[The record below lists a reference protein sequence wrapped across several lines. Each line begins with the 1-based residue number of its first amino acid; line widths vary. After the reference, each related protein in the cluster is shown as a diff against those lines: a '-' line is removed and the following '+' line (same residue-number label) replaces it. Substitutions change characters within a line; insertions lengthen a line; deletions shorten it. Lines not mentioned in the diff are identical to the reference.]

1 MSVEKMKP
9 ARNIEELS
17 ADLLELLTLK
27 GYGNGTLNN
36 YRRTL
41 ACISLFMNKKG
52 LAIYTEEVGK
62 AFLSE
67 RIVNLQIG
75 VHRQIQIKTLLR
87 RLNEL
92 NDGLGY
98 RLLKPS
104 PGIMIPAQYEEM
116 LDAYLFFCRNH
127 GNKETTISEKRRFCS
142 RFLFYLADMGCKE
155 LQQIDTKYICQA
167 CLRFSNK
174 DAFAVIR
181 SFLYF
186 LFEADIL
193 DREYSAVVPKYR
205 KPIILPTTYTTDEI
219 NRLEG
224 SVDKSSKIGKRDLAI
239 MFLAT
244 RLGLRSG
251 DITAL
256 KFENI
261 DFERNMIHLIQ
272 SKTEQPLSLPLLPDV
287 GAALQDY
294 ICHARP
300 RVESDYVFL
309 REIAPFERITTS
321 VIRFELTRYFKA
333 AGIDV
338 SGKKHGPHTLRATL
352 ASSMINENVPY
363 EVVRKALGH
372 IDPQAIKHYARI
384 DIENLRRYA
393 IDIPTPTGLFAKVL
407 QGRESL

>member
-1 MSVEKMKP
+1 
-9 ARNIEELS
+9 
-17 ADLLELLTLK
+17 
-27 GYGNGTLNN
+27 
-36 YRRTL
+36 
-41 ACISLFMNKKG
+41 MNKKG
-52 LAIYTEEVGK
+52 LVIYTEEVGE

-67 RIVNLQIG
+67 RIANLQIA
-75 VHRQIQIKTLLR
+75 VHRQTQIKTLLR
-87 RLNEL
+87 RLNDL

-104 PGIMIPAQYEEM
+104 KGIMVPTQYTEL
-116 LDAYLFFCRNH
+116 LDAYLVFCRSH
-127 GNKETTISEKRRFCS
+127 GNKETTISGKRSFCS
-142 RFLFYLADMGCKE
+142 RFLVYLDDMGCKD
-155 LQQIDTKYICQA
+155 LHQIDTKYICQA

-174 DAFAVIR
+174 DAFAAVR

-193 DREYSAVVPKYR
+193 DRDYSTIVPKYR
-205 KPIILPTTYTTDEI
+205 KPKILPTTYTTDEI

-224 SVDKSSKIGKRDLAI
+224 SVDKNSKIGKRDLTI
-239 MFLAT
+239 ILLAT

-251 DITAL
+251 DIAGL

-294 ICHARP
+294 ICHARLH
-300 RVESDYVFL
+300 VESDYVFL
-309 REIAPFERITTS
+309 REIAPFEKITTS

-352 ASSMINENVPY
+352 ASSMINGNVPY

-372 IDPQAIKHYARI
+372 IDPQAVKHYARI

-393 IDIPTPTGLFAKVL
+393 IDVPTPTGLFAKVL
-407 QGRESL
+407 QGRESV